1 MPLGVLHVVLL
12 STTVHEDGAADPAS
26 ISEHGR
32 LLVVWGCLPWCN
44 SYTCVDGGDGT
55 PGQKDYYPPKPEC
68 STCNWCHDGQAV
80 WLLQEDGPL
89 LWYVQAAQSER
100 AHVR

>member
-1 MPLGVLHVVLL
+1 MPSLGVLLQHVVLL
-12 STTVHEDGAADPAS
+12 STTELTVSSASTTVHEDEAADPTS

-68 STCNWCHDGQAV
+68 STCNWCQ
-80 WLLQEDGPL
+80 GPPSPPL
-89 LWYVQAAQSER
+89 PPAAP
-100 AHVR
+100 